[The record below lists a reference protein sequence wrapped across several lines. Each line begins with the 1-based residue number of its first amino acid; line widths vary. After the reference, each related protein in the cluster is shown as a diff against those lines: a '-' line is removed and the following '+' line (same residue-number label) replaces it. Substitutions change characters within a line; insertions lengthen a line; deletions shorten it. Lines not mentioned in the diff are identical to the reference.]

1 MKIQRKHVVLA
12 SLVLALGAAVYINW
26 QLSASSENLSEKELG
41 KATYV
46 NSNVS
51 ATIDET
57 NSDLV
62 SNLSKEQQNYF
73 SNARLKR
80 EKTADEVKN
89 IALEALS
96 LTESDEDAKESAL
109 AQLAQLE
116 ELLMNQ
122 VTVENTLIAKGF
134 SDCVCSISDSS
145 VTVIVPQDEMTEN
158 SSIII
163 KDAVSEV
170 CDIPFESISVVTV

>member
-26 QLSASSENLSEKELG
+26 QLSSAPDNSGTKELG

-46 NSNVS
+46 NSNVT
-51 ATIDET
+51 ATVDET
-57 NSDLV
+57 DSSLV
-62 SNLSKEQQNYF
+62 TNLTKDQQNYF

-80 EKTADEVKN
+80 EKTSDEVKN

-96 LTESDEDAKESAL
+96 LSESDEDAKESAL
-109 AQLAQLE
+109 AQLANLE

-122 VTVENTLIAKGF
+122 DTVENTLIAKGF
-134 SDCVCSISDSS
+134 SDCVCSISENSA
-145 VTVIVPQDEMTEN
+145 TVIVPENEMTDN
-158 SSIII
+158 SALII
-163 KDAVSEV
+163 KDAVSKV

>member
-1 MKIQRKHVVLA
+1 MKIQRKHIVLA

-26 QLSASSENLSEKELG
+26 QLSSVPENKGAKELG

-46 NSNVS
+46 NSNVT
-51 ATIDET
+51 ATVDEV
-57 NSDLV
+57 NVNLK

-80 EKTADEVKN
+80 DKTADEVKN

-96 LTESDEDAKESAL
+96 LTETDEDAQETAL
-109 AQLAQLE
+109 AQLANLE

-122 VTVENTLIAKGF
+122 VSVENILVAKGF
-134 SDCVCSISDSS
+134 SDCVCSISDNSVNIIIPDNEMNDTSS
-145 VTVIVPQDEMTEN
+145 L
-158 SSIII
+158 II

-170 CDIPFESISVVTV
+170 CNIPFDNISIVTV

>member
-26 QLSASSENLSEKELG
+26 QMSATPDTNAKELG

-46 NSNVS
+46 NSNIT
-51 ATIDET
+51 ATVDEAD
-57 NSDLV
+57 SQLF
-62 SNLSKEQQNYF
+62 SRLSKEQQNYF

-80 EKTADEVKN
+80 DKASDEVKN
-89 IALEALS
+89 IALEALA

-109 AQLAQLE
+109 AQLANLE
-116 ELLMNQ
+116 EILMDQ
-122 VTVENTLIAKGF
+122 ITVENTLTAKGF

-145 VTVIVPQDEMTEN
+145 ATVIVPEGEMTEK

-163 KDAVSEV
+163 KDAVSDV

>member
-26 QLSASSENLSEKELG
+26 QLSSTPENISTKELG

-51 ATIDET
+51 ATADET
-57 NSDLV
+57 ELDLV
-62 SNLSKEQQNYF
+62 SNLSKDQQNYF

-80 EKTADEVKN
+80 DKTADEVKN
-89 IALEALS
+89 IALEALT

-109 AQLAQLE
+109 AQLALLE

-122 VTVENTLIAKGF
+122 STVENTLIAKGF
-134 SDCVCSISDSS
+134 SDCVCSISESS
-145 VTVIVPQDEMTEN
+145 VTVIIAENEITEN

-163 KDAVSEV
+163 KDAVSAV

>member
-26 QLSASSENLSEKELG
+26 QLSSTPDNLGSKELG

-46 NSNVS
+46 NSNVN
-51 ATIDET
+51 ATVDEANFNIT
-57 NSDLV
+57 SK
-62 SNLSKEQQNYF
+62 LSKEQQNYF

-80 EKTADEVKN
+80 DKTADGVKN

-96 LTESDEDAKESAL
+96 LTESDEDSKESAL
-109 AQLAQLE
+109 AQLANLE

-122 VTVENTLIAKGF
+122 VSVENTLMAKGF
-134 SDCVCSISDSS
+134 SDCVCSISDDS
-145 VTVIVPQDEMTEN
+145 VTVIVPDDEMTEN
-158 SSIII
+158 SSLII
-163 KDAVSEV
+163 KDAVAEV
-170 CDIPFESISVVTV
+170 CDVPFDSVSVVTV

>member
-26 QLSASSENLSEKELG
+26 QLSSAPDNSGTKELG

-46 NSNVS
+46 NSNVT
-51 ATIDET
+51 ATVDET
-57 NSDLV
+57 DSSLV
-62 SNLSKEQQNYF
+62 TNLTKDQQNYF

-80 EKTADEVKN
+80 EKTSDEVKS

-96 LTESDEDAKESAL
+96 LSESDEDAKESAL
-109 AQLAQLE
+109 AQLANLE

-122 VTVENTLIAKGF
+122 DTVENTLIAKGF
-134 SDCVCSISDSS
+134 SDCVCSISENSA
-145 VTVIVPQDEMTEN
+145 TVIVPENEMTDN
-158 SSIII
+158 SALII
-163 KDAVSEV
+163 KDAVSKV

>member
-26 QLSASSENLSEKELG
+26 QMSATPDKDTKELG

-46 NSNVS
+46 NSNVT
-51 ATIDET
+51 ATVDEA
-57 NSDLV
+57 DFELV
-62 SNLSKEQQNYF
+62 SNLTKEQQNYF

-80 EKTADEVKN
+80 DKVADEVKGM
-89 IALEALS
+89 ALEALS
-96 LTESDEDAKESAL
+96 LTESDEDSKEAAL
-109 AQLAQLE
+109 AQLARLE

-122 VTVENTLIAKGF
+122 ITVENTLTAKGF

-145 VTVIVPQDEMTEN
+145 VTVIVPEGEM
-158 SSIII
+158 SDRSALII
-163 KDAVSEV
+163 KDAVADV
-170 CDIPFESISVVTV
+170 CDIPFENISVVTV

>member
-26 QLSASSENLSEKELG
+26 QMSAAPETDSKELG

-46 NSNVS
+46 NSNVT
-51 ATIDET
+51 ATVDET
-57 NSDLV
+57 DFNLA
-62 SNLSKEQQNYF
+62 SNLTKEQQNYF

-80 EKTADEVKN
+80 DKAADEAKG

-96 LTESDEDAKESAL
+96 LTESDEDSKESAL
-109 AQLAQLE
+109 AQLASLE

-122 VTVENTLIAKGF
+122 ITVENTLTAKGF
-134 SDCVCSISDSS
+134 SDCVCSIGDSS
-145 VTVIVPQDEMTEN
+145 VTVIVPEGEMNEK
-158 SSIII
+158 SALII

-170 CDIPFESISVVTV
+170 CDIPFENISIVTV

>member
-26 QLSASSENLSEKELG
+26 QLSASSGNPGTKELG

-46 NSNVS
+46 NSNVN
-51 ATIDET
+51 ATVDET
-57 NSDLV
+57 ESDFV
-62 SNLSKEQQNYF
+62 SSLSKDQQNYF

-80 EKTADEVKN
+80 EKTADEVKS

-109 AQLAQLE
+109 AQLAALE

-122 VTVENTLIAKGF
+122 DTVENTLIAKGF
-134 SDCVCSISDSS
+134 SDCVCSISEGS
-145 VTVIVPQDEMTEN
+145 VTVIVPENEMTDK
-158 SSIII
+158 SSLII

>member
-26 QLSASSENLSEKELG
+26 QLSSAPDTNRTKELG

-46 NSNVS
+46 NSNIT
-51 ATIDET
+51 ATVDEANIT
-57 NSDLV
+57 LV
-62 SNLSKEQQNYF
+62 DGLSKEQQNYF

-80 EKTADEVKN
+80 DKTADEVKS

-109 AQLAQLE
+109 AQLATLE

-122 VTVENTLIAKGF
+122 VTVENTMIAKGF
-134 SDCVCSISDSS
+134 SDCVCSLNNDSA
-145 VTVIVPQDEMTEN
+145 TVIVPKDDMSDN
-158 SSIII
+158 SSLII

-170 CDIPFESISVVTV
+170 SDIPFENISVVTV

>member
-26 QLSASSENLSEKELG
+26 QLSSAPDNTGTKELG

-46 NSNVS
+46 NSNVT
-51 ATIDET
+51 ATVDEADSSLVT
-57 NSDLV
+57 NLTKD
-62 SNLSKEQQNYF
+62 QQNYF

-80 EKTADEVKN
+80 EKTADEVKS

-96 LTESDEDAKESAL
+96 LSESDEDAKESAL
-109 AQLAQLE
+109 AQLANLE
-116 ELLMNQ
+116 EQLMNQ
-122 VTVENTLIAKGF
+122 DTVENTLIAKGF
-134 SDCVCSISDSS
+134 SDCVCSINENTA
-145 VTVIVPQDEMTEN
+145 TVIVPENEMTDN
-158 SSIII
+158 SALII
-163 KDAVSEV
+163 KDAVAKV

>member
-26 QLSASSENLSEKELG
+26 QMSVSPENIKSKELG

-46 NSNVS
+46 NSNITSTV
-51 ATIDET
+51 DEV
-57 NSDLV
+57 NSSLV
-62 SNLSKEQQNYF
+62 SKLSKEQQNYF
-73 SNARLKR
+73 ANARLNR
-80 EKTADEVKN
+80 DKTADEVKN

-96 LTESDEDAKESAL
+96 LSESDEDTKELAL
-109 AQLAQLE
+109 AQLAKLE
-116 ELLMNQ
+116 EVLMNQ

-134 SDCVCSISDSS
+134 SDCVCSVSDEGA
-145 VTVIVPQDEMTEN
+145 TVIVPDDEMTEN

-163 KDAVSEV
+163 KDAVTKV